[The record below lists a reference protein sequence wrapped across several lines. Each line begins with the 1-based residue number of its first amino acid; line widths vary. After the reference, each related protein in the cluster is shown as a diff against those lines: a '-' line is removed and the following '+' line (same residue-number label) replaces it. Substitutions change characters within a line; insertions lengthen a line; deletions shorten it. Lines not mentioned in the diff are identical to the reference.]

1 VCITEFFP
9 QLNGVSNSFKM
20 LAVNHQTGRACAALI
35 LVISACHFAGCQKK
49 SASGED
55 FYRFIDLLKLENIQA
70 SPLLGK
76 PAADLTEA
84 VYPINSAD
92 LTDTGSGE
100 NPLGLKRKH
109 SIGAVETNILFSPP
123 KCEFVFDVV
132 IPENGVLD
140 FGIGIVRDL
149 NFESARGPVADE
161 EKGVEFI
168 ITLEIKGRGKTIF
181 QKNVSLPPRQESRT
195 LNFSMNKVDLP
206 YRVEPARLSFMTTGA
221 EGAFAYWYNPVLYSR
236 SFKRPNIILVSID
249 TLRAD
254 HLGIYGYARQTSP
267 ALDSLAQDGA
277 VFLNT
282 FATSAWT
289 LPSHASMLTSLFGF
303 NHQIYYNDER
313 IGTSLVT
320 LADVLRQNRFFC
332 AAFTGGV
339 YVGSRYGFSKGFDS
353 FSEREGD
360 FSVPDSAERVRR
372 AVTEWI
378 GQNQDKNFFLFLHT
392 YQPHSPYDCPA
403 PFSSEFLGHDSKLQ
417 KVNILDYLGG
427 KEGTFKPLSEEERR
441 DFIGLYD
448 GEIRY
453 TDERLIKP
461 LLSRLKQL
469 DLYDRTMVIVTSDHG
484 EEFFDHGG
492 WEHGHTLYNE
502 LLKVPLVIKFPD
514 SKFRGKRIE
523 SIISLVDVMPT
534 ILEEMGI
541 DDKNLGLDGRSL
553 QPLLKGESRE
563 DRVFFADRK
572 SHVTDTNTSQRI
584 TLNEG
589 RMKLI
594 LNKVFSLQELTF
606 YRYPPPMT
614 PPVELYDLREDPA
627 EKKNIADKNTDLAR
641 RLAARVDGLFKNAR
655 PRQPAKT
662 RITKE
667 LEDQLRALGYI
678 H

>member
-1 VCITEFFP
+1 MRVTEFSRK
-9 QLNGVSNSFKM
+9 LNGASNSFKM
-20 LAVNHQTGRACAALI
+20 HAVNRQTGRACAALI
-35 LVISACHFAGCQKK
+35 LIITICFFVGCQKK
-49 SASGED
+49 SASEKD

-70 SPLLGK
+70 SPLLNK
-76 PAADLTEA
+76 PAGALTET
-84 VYPINSAD
+84 VYPIHSVAI
-92 LTDTGSGE
+92 TDAGIGE

-109 SIGAVETNILFSPP
+109 MIGATESNILFSPP
-123 KCEFVFDVV
+123 KSEFVFDVLV
-132 IPENGVLD
+132 PEDGVLD
-140 FGIGIVRDL
+140 FGIGIVRDQ
-149 NFESARGPVADE
+149 NFESAKTLKADE
-161 EKGVEFI
+161 ARGVEFI
-168 ITLEIKGRGKTIF
+168 IILEMKGRRKTIL
-181 QKNVSLPPRQESRT
+181 QKNLMLPPRQESRT
-195 LNFSMNKVDLP
+195 LNFSINKVDLP
-206 YRVEPARLSFMTTGA
+206 HRMEQARLSFMTTGA
-221 EGAFAYWYNPVLYSR
+221 EGAFAYWHNPVLYKR
-236 SFKRPNIILVSID
+236 SVKRPNVILVSID

-267 ALDSLAQDGA
+267 ALDSLAQDSG
-277 VFLNT
+277 VFINT

-313 IGTSLVT
+313 IGPSLAT

-332 AAFTGGV
+332 AGFTGGV

-353 FSEREGD
+353 FSEKEGD
-360 FSVPDSAERVRR
+360 FSVPDAAERAFQ
-372 AVTEWI
+372 AVSEWI
-378 GQNQDKNFFLFLHT
+378 GLNQDKNFFLFVHT
-392 YQPHSPYDCPA
+392 YQPHTPYDCPA
-403 PFSSEFLGHDSKLQ
+403 PYNSEFLGHDSQLQ
-417 KVNILDYLGG
+417 KAKILDYLGG
-427 KEGTFKPLSEEERR
+427 REGTFKPLSEQERQ

-469 DLYDRTMVIVTSDHG
+469 ELYDRTMVIVTSDHG

-502 LLKVPLVIKFPD
+502 LLRVPLIMKFPD

-523 SIISLVDVMPT
+523 SIVSLVDVMPT
-534 ILEEMGI
+534 ILDEMGI

-553 QPLLKGESRE
+553 HPLLNGESRE

-594 LNKVFSLQELTF
+594 LNKVFSQQALTF
-606 YRYPPPMT
+606 YHYPPPPT

-627 EKKNIADKNTDLAR
+627 EKKNIADVQPDLAR
-641 RLAARVDGLFKNAR
+641 RLTARMDGLFKNAR

-662 RITKE
+662 KMTKE
-667 LEDQLRALGYI
+667 LEDQLRTLGYI
-678 H
+678 R

>member
-1 VCITEFFP
+1 
-9 QLNGVSNSFKM
+9 M
-20 LAVNHQTGRACAALI
+20 LIIAL
-35 LVISACHFAGCQKK
+35 CFFAGCQKK
-49 SASGED
+49 SASGKD
-55 FYRFIDLLKLENIQA
+55 FYRFIDLLSPENIKA

-76 PAADLTEA
+76 PSAALTEA
-84 VYPINSAD
+84 VYPINSVG
-92 LTDTGSGE
+92 LTDAGIGE

-109 SIGAVETNILFSPP
+109 SIGAAESNILFSPP
-123 KCEFVFDVV
+123 RSEFVFDVV
-132 IPENGVLD
+132 IPEDGVLD
-140 FGIGIVRDL
+140 FGVGIVRDQ
-149 NFESARGPVADE
+149 NFESARGLAASE
-161 EKGVEFI
+161 ERGVEFI
-168 ITLEIKGRGKTIF
+168 IILEMRGRRKTIF
-181 QKNVSLPPRQESRT
+181 QKHVMLPPRQESRT
-195 LNFSMNKVDLP
+195 LNFSLNKVDLP
-206 YRVEPARLSFMTTGA
+206 FKREEAHLSFMTTGA
-221 EGAFAYWYNPVLYSR
+221 DGAFAYWYNPVLYSR
-236 SFKRPNIILVSID
+236 SVKRPNVILVSID

-254 HLGIYGYARQTSP
+254 HLGIYGCARQTSP
-267 ALDSLAQDGA
+267 ALDSLAQDSG

-289 LPSHASMLTSLFGF
+289 LPSHASLLTSLFGF

-313 IGTSLVT
+313 IGASLTT
-320 LADVLRQNRFFC
+320 LADVLRQNGFFC
-332 AAFTGGV
+332 AAFAGGV

-360 FSVPDSAERVRR
+360 FSVPDAAERVCH

-403 PFSSEFLGHDSKLQ
+403 PYNSVFLGHDSNLQ

-427 KEGTFKPLSEEERR
+427 REGTFKPLSEQERR
-441 DFIGLYD
+441 DFISLYD

-453 TDERLIKP
+453 TDQRLIEP

-469 DLYDRTMVIVTSDHG
+469 DLYDRTMVIVSSDHG

-502 LLKVPLVIKFPD
+502 LLRVPLIMKFPY

-523 SIISLVDVMPT
+523 SIVSLVDVMPT

-541 DDKNLGLDGRSL
+541 DPNNLGLDGRSL
-553 QPLLKGESRE
+553 HPLLKGKSRE
-563 DRVFFADRK
+563 DRVFFADRR
-572 SHVTDTNTSQRI
+572 SHVTDTNTSQRV

-589 RMKLI
+589 RTKLI
-594 LNKVFSLQELTF
+594 LNKVFSPQELTF
-606 YRYPPPMT
+606 YHYPPPMT

-627 EKKNIADKNTDLAR
+627 EKKNIANTQPELVR
-641 RLAARVDGLFKNAR
+641 RLTAQMEALFKNAR

-662 RITKE
+662 KMTKE